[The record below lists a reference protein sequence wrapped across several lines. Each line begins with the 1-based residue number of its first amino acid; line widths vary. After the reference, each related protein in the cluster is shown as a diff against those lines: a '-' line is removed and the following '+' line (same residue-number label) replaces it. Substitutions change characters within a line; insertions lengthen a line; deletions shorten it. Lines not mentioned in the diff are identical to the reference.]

1 MDNDLAELIDDL
13 NVKPGGAYEP
23 LPAGKYKATVIST
36 EIKSTSRGDGKYLK
50 VVEQIWD
57 EEYAGRQITV
67 NFNIV
72 NPSEK
77 AQQIGRGQL
86 SALAQACGLPPGI
99 PADSAL
105 LLDKPHLIK
114 VTVEP
119 GSGVNPATGEPY
131 GPKNEVKGFWPIAKA
146 GPKATSNG
154 TTKANTL
161 ESDELPDFGI

>member
-1 MDNDLAELIDDL
+1 MNGDLAKLIDDL
-13 NVKPGGAYEP
+13 NVKPGGTYEP

-36 EIKSTSRGDGKYLK
+36 EIKSTARGDGKYLK

-105 LLDKPHLIK
+105 LLDKAHLIK

-146 GPKATSNG
+146 KAPGAAKG
-154 TTKANTL
+154 TAKEVTID
-161 ESDELPDFGI
+161 SDELPDFTI